1 MRKYFML
8 IDFKILWQ
16 MNWLINALVLLFNTK
31 IKSLIMQTMRILQA
45 VVLMLVVVLAAS
57 CATSN
62 QYVSKL
68 FGPRPMTV
76 KDSQTVAIKFLEL
89 DSLEAGEQWVK
100 TDITKDKD
108 SSGEAKT
115 TPVVTESKTTQLP
128 SEPVAKTSNPD
139 GTRTRKTRE

>member
-1 MRKYFML
+1 
-8 IDFKILWQ
+8 
-16 MNWLINALVLLFNTK
+16 
-31 IKSLIMQTMRILQA
+31 MQTMRILQA
-45 VVLMLVVVLAAS
+45 VALMLIVALAAS

-68 FGPRPMTV
+68 FGPRPV
-76 KDSQTVAIKFLEL
+76 KDSQSVAIKFLEL

-108 SSGEAKT
+108 SPGEAKT

-128 SEPVAKTSNPD
+128 SEPVAKTNNPD
-139 GTRTRKTRE
+139 GTRTKKTRE